1 MTVTVLPQFTLFARL
16 HYIFVYIV
24 VYSWFLFQLL
34 IVLHHIYQRHTP
46 LKLYEQDT
54 CPVVTLSKEGPY
66 SLVWGGSVGFIAYC
80 FEVHNLCVSLQG
92 FWGGDFRSTTV
103 RLNSLQLGLKTK
115 LLPSIGP
122 CSCMD
127 IHHAFP
133 FQEGCQRT

>member
-1 MTVTVLPQFTLFARL
+1 MTVTVLPQFTSFARL

-54 CPVVTLSKEGPY
+54 YPVVTLSKEGPY
-66 SLVWGGSVGFIAYC
+66 SLVWGSSVGFIAYC
-80 FEVHNLCVSLQG
+80 FEVHNLSCFFGG
-92 FWGGDFRSTTV
+92 FGAETFWSTTV

-115 LLPSIGP
+115 LVAKPV
-122 CSCMD
+122 
-127 IHHAFP
+127 
-133 FQEGCQRT
+133 